1 MQTGKRKRMGF
12 TNRAATAVLIED
24 LLVTLGCLI
33 LCFLS
38 IGRNFDGSLPYL
50 SALIALE
57 QVKVSVVLPFVINK
71 SKAENTRGGITYETA
86 IQTTQPRVDC

>member
-1 MQTGKRKRMGF
+1 MKRRLGF
-12 TNRAATAVLIED
+12 TNRAAVAVLAED
-24 LLVTLGCLI
+24 FLVTIVCLG

-38 IGRNFDGSLPYL
+38 VRWNYSGSLPYL

-86 IQTTQPRVDC
+86 LRSTEQQVDC

>member
-1 MQTGKRKRMGF
+1 MRKGLGF
-12 TNRAATAVLIED
+12 TNRAAIAVLTED
-24 LLVTLGCLI
+24 FLVTLVCLS
-33 LCFLS
+33 LCLLS
-38 IGRNFDGSLPYL
+38 VRRNYDGSLPYL

-86 IQTTQPRVDC
+86 LRAIEQQVDC

>member
-1 MQTGKRKRMGF
+1 MRRRLGF
-12 TNRAATAVLIED
+12 TNRAAAAILIED
-24 LLVTLGCLI
+24 FLVTLVCLG
-33 LCFLS
+33 LCLLAV
-38 IGRNFDGSLPYL
+38 RRDYNGSLPYL

-86 IQTTQPRVDC
+86 LREANNYVDC